1 MEDEGLVGKE
11 NHVDVRRLSGGAREL
26 QVLKIH
32 RRGTGLGRRGRM
44 GEVVN

>member
-1 MEDEGLVGKE
+1 MEDEGLIGEEK
-11 NHVDVRRLSGGAREL
+11 HTDVRRLSGGAREL

-32 RRGTGLGRRGRM
+32 RRGIGLGRRGRM